1 MRFVTLFFM
10 YRDCSKIHIGALIGT
25 RIKECGM
32 SYAEFARHLCVERTT
47 VYNILRSKSID
58 TERLIRI
65 SNILNYDFLRKV
77 YLSNE
82 KEERNTLK
90 IEVDGK
96 EIVTNTVN
104 SCELKISITSG

>member
-1 MRFVTLFFM
+1 
-10 YRDCSKIHIGALIGT
+10 
-25 RIKECGM
+25 M

-65 SNILNYDFLRKV
+65 SNILNYDFLREV

>member
-1 MRFVTLFFM
+1 MWSAPQF
-10 YRDCSKIHIGALIGT
+10 
-25 RIKECGM
+25 
-32 SYAEFARHLCVERTT
+32 
-47 VYNILRSKSID
+47 NILRSKSID

-65 SNILNYDFLRKV
+65 SNILNYDFLREV
-77 YLSNE
+77 YLLNE

-96 EIVTNTVN
+96 EIVTSTVN